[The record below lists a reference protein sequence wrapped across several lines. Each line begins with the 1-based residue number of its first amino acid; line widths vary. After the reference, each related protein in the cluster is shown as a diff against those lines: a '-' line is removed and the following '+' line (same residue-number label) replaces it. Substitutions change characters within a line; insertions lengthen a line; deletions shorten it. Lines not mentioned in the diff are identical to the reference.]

1 MSMRSIDT
9 YTMEE
14 LSTIYDFEIEEML
27 KKYWKTDELYFEGDY
42 VPSTAPNN
50 KFSGLMKNVTLPKS
64 KTILRYPIIN
74 KPLVFKIKSNLEKGR
89 YAFKATLAP
98 REFRNQINQLIL
110 LNVITKSIKSSHN
123 VFATQE
129 KIAQIYRSIRED
141 WKTDEQIA
149 VGVYTYDK
157 KDKCYYLEDIRSK
170 SFTSLSYLDNG
181 EIRIR
186 LEEPISGIEIDQFYE
201 FGWKISLDNSERGY
215 HFVVDSRQQF
225 KSINPFG
232 LIKKLYDSWD
242 KSDESIADQMK
253 STMRMISTQ
262 LTSSSDGTFLYELL
276 QNANDYPQQK
286 DGKDLPVEVEFHLT
300 NNYLIYRHSG
310 EYFSPRNVAAI
321 CKVAAGEK
329 TKKKNA
335 IGYKGIGFKTVFND
349 HDYVYIKT
357 GPYSF
362 RYDLNQ
368 RKSRFNPWQIMP
380 IWTKENYVSPEISQI
395 FHRDSDIYRV
405 QMAMRPIDPSLLRLS
420 PEKNYEFLLKD
431 IFKDVRD
438 IIFIPN
444 VEAVR
449 VYIDGELVADC
460 DKRRENDEWIVTKTP
475 LNYVFKQEE
484 IDTLINEANN
494 NKRIPEK
501 YKEFTD
507 TNVSFACKL
516 KGNKLEGIKEAK
528 VYCYL
533 PTQISFGFSFLMNT
547 DMIPSGARDDIEEGV
562 AFNKYFAEIAG
573 AKFFDWIQS
582 LILSGKYDYESIFA
596 LIPDFEECVKGR
608 KVYIQDCIRRFQK
621 GFENCINTQ
630 GLVPVLGSDSSIEYL
645 CIKNI
650 IYDLTG
656 ITGKEVFEDDKFL
669 AFCKLNGKLTH
680 PSLRFGSNF
689 KRVLSLYGEKDL
701 RFDKNSLW
709 TLFKNNDFIAWL
721 KNKENNVRWTNYIVD
736 TYPDNYGSLPMFISE
751 HDTTK
756 LYLAADLYYNVDDVL
771 PYLSAFANLIP
782 RLSVEIRENCKALGN
797 EKNLSKFKKREISGL
812 VDGILFNNDNIA
824 NTQKCLETK
833 FNSVNFI
840 KFLAIKKV
848 SSAHLFNKI
857 PLTDIDGKLIP
868 VESTSAN
875 LRKLFFN
882 SEFVTKI
889 RNEKWF
895 SKKWIT
901 VLDDDYYSDESI
913 KEYLKG
919 YNISEL
925 DDHYVINNLLVDGK
939 CCEDVSAN
947 VGDSKDISKKFV
959 EYLFAHQDSIDGIE
973 VKTSETEKITKYDRF
988 SGYSIFFVNGKGE
1001 EEFLPVS
1008 KDNVFN
1014 EITDTYLHYGWFD
1027 NSWVYQVA
1035 LFYYDD
1041 KDENEKKSIS
1051 TFLKKYFGLVDL
1063 NDSKFKGIIKD
1074 HFEEI
1079 KPKITE
1085 DCEFNQSFW
1094 TFLGKYQ
1101 WSENSKDL
1109 NVFRTTPLLLD
1120 EEELPTEITG
1130 KKNLYY
1136 YHEELHDIAKSSWM
1150 PANIITILS
1159 KKYDDIPGIKD
1170 LLNIIGF
1177 KDYDVL
1183 HFSPFFDNVILN
1195 QDVPTSIP
1203 EKIIP
1208 TEYSV
1213 SLDTKE
1219 KCVDFHN
1226 FMSKKYTLLNDFEKS
1241 LLKGTPA
1248 YVYGKEGLRRFNLG
1262 YRPFILGD
1270 DKYGI
1275 LEKCTAGL
1283 LPEISALDP
1292 SFVTEAN
1299 LSYWKDVIGCVEV
1312 DDEILC
1318 LWIERNSAAIS
1329 QTLQISNQNIAFWT
1343 WLFDLGISSQA
1354 KIGRLKSLPL
1364 ILFTARDADKKEENQ
1379 KIASL
1384 STTEVYMSNSYMGQA
1399 QIEDFARK
1407 HGKSNFISSLYVRE
1421 TDNIDE
1427 WRRFFRNLGVKDNV
1441 KDVIYSIIMND
1452 LPTLKDKNFPWVLV
1466 DQYSTELADQ
1476 VKWAELAPKLKEL
1489 QVETTTEGVFV
1500 PIANALRITVDN
1512 YSQKEP
1518 FKMVKL
1524 TGEISRDY
1532 YQDEN
1537 VKNLINKIAEEAKTN
1552 KITELQQWLTAKVN
1566 QFLIMQDSL
1575 SNDDFKEIH
1584 YAFIKDWLVHNEYV
1598 VPQARSIKLYDREN
1612 KLTSS
1617 NELYLGSKYES
1628 KCDFEKFGIAK
1639 NYVNNDYLQYGKPKE
1654 CYNLLRTV
1662 IGCQDRFK
1670 EDDIQYL
1677 NDKDFSIYFW
1687 CKYVGSKD
1695 ITILGTVN
1703 PWVKEGKFNIVP
1715 CIPSESGE
1723 MKKACELY
1731 SSTLADY
1738 MKYIPD
1744 YQDKIIDQRMQFTE
1758 PLIELCKQCMDNLSI
1773 DDIITFLINSKPKN
1787 RNRTNALQW
1796 LIDDKSEDKNTW
1808 LTTYITHEKALWLNG
1823 QGEPTH
1829 VGQLLAIDP
1838 SNCNQAYIFRSSP
1851 RVIDLSYF
1859 PQGHEIE
1866 VCNMLSIPIFS
1877 DEDLVPKPVTTPDSG
1892 QTLKVSK
1899 EIIRRL
1905 LLVIAYRYGYEW
1917 NGVFSQMKQKVQD
1930 AKFMLCESIS
1940 YGYED
1945 LSIDNEDFYFDNN
1958 NKVFYYV
1965 DSWQDK
1971 KVYESFVSKLCLY
1984 LDMDLDYRECKG
1996 KLDENFKDRKVA
2008 NYLNQNC
2015 KYLYQDE
2022 EFVSVIKLYWSD
2034 IIDLLDIKK
2043 EEEPDIDEGIELES
2057 VTQSKYYDDE
2067 LNEEYPEE
2075 QEEQEEQEERQHDD
2089 SQEEQH
2095 HEQQTKQTE
2104 STQSSSQEE
2113 KASTNTEQST
2123 EGASS
2128 KTTESQERTNTESTN
2143 DKRDAESQQSTDS
2156 SKEESGASK
2165 TSDSANESAS
2175 STESSESKSSTNNS
2189 QTRDSQ
2195 SKRENNTSTS
2205 STSSN
2210 SGGQRRKQSY
2220 EPRVPTK
2227 EEINRFKY
2235 DSSTKTFTSKDP
2247 DGDEL
2252 DALNKILGEG
2262 LSAEEIVTENYL
2274 AQLRFWES
2282 LRENGFEISGMSQ
2295 EEFIRDSQKDKD
2307 YELTNGKYI
2316 HRCSA
2321 KGGVLY
2327 ISPSIWNK
2335 ISDDRCIVCVFVGAK
2350 VNEFFYIRNKQDLL
2364 DWIDKDAI
2372 VIKLTGSEKVEAVNR
2387 LYSEILMGTKGT
2399 AYTLIR
2405 LAYNESYSSLFA
2417 DIEYN
2422 DFSQTEINDDDY

>member
-1 MSMRSIDT
+1 MSTRSIDT
-9 YTMEE
+9 YTMDE

-27 KKYWKTDELYFEGDY
+27 KKFWKTNELYFEGDY
-42 VPSTAPNN
+42 VPSTVPNS
-50 KFSGLMKNVTLPKS
+50 KFSGVMKNVTLPKS

-98 REFRNQINQLIL
+98 REFRTQINQLIL
-110 LNVITKSIKSSHN
+110 LNVITKTIKPSST

-129 KIAQIYRSIRED
+129 KIAQIYKSIRED

-186 LEEPISGIEIDQFYE
+186 LDEPISDIEIDQFYE

-215 HFVVDSRQQF
+215 HFVVDPRQQF

-286 DGKDLPVEVEFHLT
+286 DGEDLPVEVEFHLT

-362 RYDLNQ
+362 RYDLSQ

-380 IWTKENYVSPEISQI
+380 IWTKDNYVSPEISHI
-395 FHRDSDIYRV
+395 FNNDSDIYRV
-405 QMAMRPIDPSLLRLS
+405 QMAMHPTDPSLLRLS

-460 DKRRENDEWIVTKTP
+460 DKRKENGEWIVTKTP
-475 LNYVFKQEE
+475 LNYVFKQDE

-516 KGNKLEGIKEAK
+516 KENKLEGIKEAK

-562 AFNKYFAEIAG
+562 AFNKHFAEIAG

-596 LIPDFEECVKGR
+596 LIPDFEESVKGR
-608 KVYIQDCIRRFQK
+608 KVYIQDCIRRFQR
-621 GFENCINTQ
+621 GFENCVNTQ
-630 GLVPVLGSDSSIEYL
+630 GLVPVIGSDSSIEYL

-656 ITGKEVFEDDKFL
+656 ITGKNVFEDAKFL
-669 AFCKLNGKLTH
+669 AFSKLNGKLAH
-680 PSLRFGSNF
+680 PALRFGPNF
-689 KRVLSLYGEKDL
+689 KRVLSLYGEKSL

-709 TLFKNNDFIAWL
+709 AIFNNNDFVTWL
-721 KNKENNVRWTNYIVD
+721 GNKENNVRWTNFIVD
-736 TYPDNYGSLPMFISE
+736 KYPEEYSCLPMFISE
-751 HDTTK
+751 HDITK
-756 LYLAADLYYNVDDVL
+756 LYMAADLYYNIDDVL
-771 PYLSAFANLIP
+771 PYLSAFANLLP
-782 RLSVEIRENCKALGN
+782 RLSVEIREKCKALGN
-797 EKNLSKFKKREISGL
+797 EKNLSKFKKREITGL
-812 VDGILFNNDNIA
+812 VDGILFSNDNIV
-824 NTQKCLETK
+824 NTQKKLETK
-833 FNSVNFI
+833 INSVNFV

-857 PLTDIDGKLIP
+857 PLTDIDGELIP

-889 RNEKWF
+889 RSEKWF
-895 SKKWIT
+895 SKNWIT

-939 CCEDVSAN
+939 CCEDVSVN
-947 VGDSKDISKKFV
+947 VGDSKDVSKKFV
-959 EYLFAHQDSIDGIE
+959 EYLYTHQNSIDGVE
-973 VKTSETEKITKYDRF
+973 VKTSETEKTTKYDRF
-988 SGYSIFFVNGKGE
+988 TGYSLFFVNGKDE
-1001 EEFLPVS
+1001 EKFLPVS

-1014 EITDTYLHYGWFD
+1014 EITDSYLHYGWFD
-1027 NSWVYQVA
+1027 NSWIYQVA
-1035 LFYYDD
+1035 LSYYND
-1041 KDENEKKSIS
+1041 KDENEKKSFS
-1051 TFLKKYFGLVDL
+1051 AFLKKYFGLVDL

-1079 KPKITE
+1079 KPKIAE
-1085 DCEFNQSFW
+1085 DCELNLSFW

-1101 WSENSKDL
+1101 WGENSKDL
-1109 NVFRTTPLLLD
+1109 NVFSATPLLLD
-1120 EEELPTEITG
+1120 DEELPTEITG

-1150 PANIITILS
+1150 PASIITILS

-1183 HFSPFFDNVILN
+1183 HFSSFFDNVILN

-1275 LEKCTAGL
+1275 LEKCTSGL

-1299 LSYWKDVIGCVEV
+1299 LSYWKDVIGCIEV
-1312 DDEILC
+1312 DDEALC
-1318 LWIERNSAAIS
+1318 LWIESNSATIS

-1354 KIGRLKSLPL
+1354 KIGRLKNLPL
-1364 ILFTARDADKKEENQ
+1364 FIFTARDANKKEVNQ

-1407 HGKSNFISSLYVRE
+1407 HGKNNFISSLYVRE
-1421 TDNIDE
+1421 NDNIDE
-1427 WRRFFRNLGVKDNV
+1427 WRRFFRNLGVKDDV

-1452 LPTLKDKNFPWVLV
+1452 LPTLQDRRFPWVLV
-1466 DQYSTELADQ
+1466 DQYSKELADTE
-1476 VKWAELAPKLKEL
+1476 KFKELIPKLIQL
-1489 QVETTTEGVFV
+1489 QVETTTAGVYV

-1512 YSQKEP
+1512 YSTKEP
-1518 FKMVKL
+1518 FKIVKL
-1524 TGEISRDY
+1524 DGEISRDY
-1532 YQDEN
+1532 YEDEN
-1537 VKNLINKIAEEAKTN
+1537 VKNLINKIAEEAKTK
-1552 KITELQQWLTAKVN
+1552 KITELQQWLDAKVDKY
-1566 QFLIMQDSL
+1566 LLLQDSV
-1575 SNDDFKEIH
+1575 STDDFKEIH
-1584 YAFIKDWLVHNEYV
+1584 FAFIKELLNHTDYGISKIRN
-1598 VPQARSIKLYDREN
+1598 IKLFDRNN
-1612 KLTSS
+1612 KLYGS
-1617 NELYLGSKYES
+1617 EDLYLGSKYEC
-1628 KCDFEKFGIAK
+1628 KCDFERFGIVK
-1639 NYVNNDYLQYGKPKE
+1639 NYVSDEYLKYGKAKD
-1654 CYNLLRTV
+1654 CTYLLRTL

-1670 EDDIQYL
+1670 EVDINSL
-1677 NDKDFSIYFW
+1677 TSREFSIYFW

-1695 ITILGTVN
+1695 ITIISAINALI
-1703 PWVKEGKFNIVP
+1703 KEGKFNNIA
-1715 CIPSESGE
+1715 CIPSESE
-1723 MKKACELY
+1723 KMKKACELY
-1731 SSTLADY
+1731 SSSLADY
-1738 MKYIPD
+1738 IKYIPN
-1744 YQDKIIDQRMQFTE
+1744 YQEKIIDKKMQFTE
-1758 PLIELCKQCMDNLSI
+1758 PLIELCKQCLESLTI
-1773 DDIITFLINSKPKN
+1773 SDIIAFLINSKPKN
-1787 RNRTNALQW
+1787 RNRTNVLQW

-1829 VGQLLAIDP
+1829 VAQLLAIDP
-1838 SNCNQAYIFRSSP
+1838 GNCSQAYIFRSSP

-1866 VCNMLSIPIFS
+1866 VCNLLSIPVFS

-1917 NGVFSQMKQKVQD
+1917 NDVFNKMKQKVLD
-1930 AKFMLCESIS
+1930 AKYMLCESIS

-1945 LSIDNEDFYFDNN
+1945 LSIDNEDFYFDSN

-1996 KLDENFKDRKVA
+1996 KLDENFNSHKVA
-2008 NYLNQNC
+2008 SYLNQNC
-2015 KYLYQDE
+2015 RELYNDE
-2022 EFVSVIKLYWSD
+2022 EFISVIKQYWND
-2034 IIDLLDIKK
+2034 IVSLLDIKDEPEPEMDDNEVV
-2043 EEEPDIDEGIELES
+2043 EEIKQE
-2057 VTQSKYYDDE
+2057 KYYEDE
-2067 LNEEYPEE
+2067 LNVGQ
-2075 QEEQEEQEERQHDD
+2075 QEEQEEWPE
-2089 SQEEQH
+2089 SGLQEEQSP
-2095 HEQQTKQTE
+2095 EETQTE
-2104 STQSSSQEE
+2104 LTRKNS
-2113 KASTNTEQST
+2113 
-2123 EGASS
+2123 
-2128 KTTESQERTNTESTN
+2128 
-2143 DKRDAESQQSTDS
+2143 QSTDS
-2156 SKEESGASK
+2156 SKTTSSNNANSTSHSEQPTESTSESDEPQKTAEEQKVTTDSK
-2165 TSDSANESAS
+2165 TTERKE
-2175 STESSESKSSTNNS
+2175 STESKQSDSPKSDS
-2189 QTRDSQ
+2189 RDSG
-2195 SKRENNTSTS
+2195 
-2205 STSSN
+2205 SN
-2210 SGGQRRKQSY
+2210 SSRQSSSSSQRQRTSNY
-2220 EPRVPTK
+2220 EPKTPTE
-2227 EEINRFKY
+2227 EEIRRFKY
-2235 DSSTKTFTSKDP
+2235 QSSTKTFTTEDMQ
-2247 DGDEL
+2247 DNEYE
-2252 DALNKILGEG
+2252 ALNKILGEG
-2262 LSAEEIVTENYL
+2262 LTAEEIVTENYL
-2274 AQLRFWES
+2274 AQLRFWNS
-2282 LRENGFEISGMSQ
+2282 LKENNLTPTDVSLEDFV
-2295 EEFIRDSQKDKD
+2295 RNKDEDCD
-2307 YELTNGKYI
+2307 YETGEKYV

-2321 KGGVLY
+2321 RGGILH
-2327 ISPSIWNK
+2327 ISPSIWKKVTDN
-2335 ISDDRCIVCVFVGAK
+2335 RCIICVFVGAK
-2350 VNEFFYIRNKQDLL
+2350 VNEFFYIHNKKELL
-2364 DWIDKDAI
+2364 DWIAEDAI

-2387 LYSEILMGTKGT
+2387 LYSEILMDKGT

-2405 LAYNESYSSLFA
+2405 VAYNESYNSLFS
-2417 DIEYN
+2417 DIESNDYN
-2422 DFSQTEINDDDY
+2422 QKDIKDEDYGD

>member
-27 KKYWKTDELYFEGDY
+27 KKYWKTNELYFEGDY
-42 VPSTAPNN
+42 LPSTTPNN

-74 KPLVFKIKSNLEKGR
+74 KPLVFKIKSNFEKGR
-89 YAFKATLAP
+89 YSFKATLAP
-98 REFRNQINQLIL
+98 REFRNQISQLML
-110 LNVITKSIKSSHN
+110 LNVITKTIKPSHN
-123 VFATQE
+123 VFATQD

-181 EIRIR
+181 EIRIK
-186 LEEPISGIEIDQFYE
+186 LDEPISGIKIDQFYE
-201 FGWKISLDNSERGY
+201 FVWKISLDNSERGY
-215 HFVVDSRQQF
+215 HLVVDPRQKF
-225 KSINPFG
+225 KSINPYG

-286 DGKDLPVEVEFHLT
+286 EGTDLPVEVEFHLT

-362 RYDLNQ
+362 RYDLSQ

-380 IWTKENYVSPEISQI
+380 IWTNDNYVTPEISQI
-395 FHRDSDIYRV
+395 FEKDSDVYRV
-405 QMAMRPIDPSLLRLS
+405 QMAMRPIDPSLLRFS
-420 PEKNYEFLLKD
+420 PKKNYEYLLKD

-449 VYIDGELVADC
+449 VYIDGKLEVDC
-460 DKRRENDEWIVTKTP
+460 DKRKENGEWVVTKTP
-475 LNYVFKQEE
+475 LNYVFKQNE
-484 IDTLINEANN
+484 IDALINEANN

-507 TNVSFACKL
+507 TNVSFACRL
-516 KGNKLEGIKEAK
+516 NGNKLEGIKEAR

-562 AFNKYFAEIAG
+562 DLNKNFAEIAG
-573 AKFFDWIQS
+573 AKFFEWIQS
-582 LILSGKYDYESIFA
+582 LIQSGKYDYESIFA
-596 LIPDFEECVKGR
+596 LIPDFEECIKGR
-608 KVYIQDCIRRFQK
+608 KAYIQDCIRRFQR
-621 GFENCINTQ
+621 GFENCINTH

-650 IYDLTG
+650 INDLTS
-656 ITGKEVFEDDKFL
+656 ITGKDVFEDEKFL
-669 AFCKLNGKLTH
+669 AFSELNGKLAH
-680 PSLRFGSNF
+680 PSLRFGPNF
-689 KRVLSLYGEKDL
+689 KRALSLYGEKTL

-709 TLFKNNDFIAWL
+709 TLFKNNDFVTWL
-721 KNKENNVRWTNYIVD
+721 KNKENNVRWTNFVVD
-736 TYPDNYGSLPMFISE
+736 KYPEDYGSLPMFISE

-756 LYLAADLYYNVDDVL
+756 LYLAADLYYNIDDVL
-771 PYLSAFANLIP
+771 PYLSAFANLLP
-782 RLSVEIRENCKALGN
+782 RLSVEIREKCKALGN
-797 EKNLSKFKKREISGL
+797 EKNLCKFKKREISGL
-812 VDGILFNNDNIA
+812 VDGILFNKDNIV
-824 NTQKCLETK
+824 NTQKSLETK
-833 FNSVNFI
+833 INSVNFI

-868 VESTSAN
+868 VESTSAI

-882 SEFVTKI
+882 SELVTKM

-901 VLDDDYYSDESI
+901 VLDDEYYSDESI

-947 VGDSKDISKKFV
+947 IGDSNDISKKFV
-959 EYLFAHQDSIDGIE
+959 EYLFTHQDSIDGIE
-973 VKTSETEKITKYDRF
+973 VKTSETEKATKYDRF
-988 SGYSIFFVNGKGE
+988 TGYSIFFVNGKGE

-1035 LFYYDD
+1035 LSYYDG
-1041 KDENEKKSIS
+1041 KDDNEKKSIS
-1051 TFLKKYFGLVDL
+1051 AFFKKYFGLVDL

-1079 KPKITE
+1079 KPKITA
-1085 DCEFNQSFW
+1085 DCELNQSFW

-1101 WSENSKDL
+1101 WNENSKDL

-1150 PANIITILS
+1150 PADLITILS

-1177 KDYDVL
+1177 KAYDVQQ
-1183 HFSPFFDNVILN
+1183 FSPFFDGVILN
-1195 QDVPTSIP
+1195 QEVPTSIP
-1203 EKIIP
+1203 EKI
-1208 TEYSV
+1208 TQTVYSV

-1226 FMSKKYTLLNDFEKS
+1226 FMSKKYNLLNNFEKS
-1241 LLKGTPA
+1241 LLKGTPV
-1248 YVYGKEGLRRFNLG
+1248 YVYGKEGLRRFGFG
-1262 YRPFILGD
+1262 YCALILGE

-1283 LPEISALDP
+1283 LPEINALDS

-1299 LSYWKDVIGCVEV
+1299 LSYWKNVIGCIEV

-1318 LWIERNSAAIS
+1318 LWIEHNSATIS
-1329 QTLQISNQNIAFWT
+1329 QTLQNESQNIVFWK
-1343 WLFDLGISSQA
+1343 WLFDSGISSQA

-1364 ILFTARDADKKEENQ
+1364 IIFTARDADNKEDNQ

-1384 STTEVYMSNSYMGQA
+1384 STIEIYMSNSYMGQA

-1421 TDNIDE
+1421 ADDIDE

-1532 YQDEN
+1532 YQVEN
-1537 VKNLINKIAEEAKTN
+1537 VKNLINKIAEEAKTH
-1552 KITELQQWLTAKVN
+1552 KIAELQQWQTAKVG
-1566 QFLIMQDSL
+1566 QFLVMQDSL
-1575 SNDDFKEIH
+1575 SYDEFKDMH
-1584 YAFIKDWLVHNEYV
+1584 FSFIKELFGHTENLE
-1598 VPQARSIKLYDREN
+1598 RNKIKLYDREW
-1612 KLTSS
+1612 KLIKSE
-1617 NELYLGSKYES
+1617 ELYLGSKYEC
-1628 KCDFEKFGIAK
+1628 KCDFERFGISK
-1639 NYVNNDYLQYGKPKE
+1639 TFVNDEYLKLGKVNE
-1654 CYNLLRTV
+1654 CSRVLRS

-1670 EDDIQYL
+1670 ENDIGYL
-1677 NDKDFSIYFW
+1677 TDKNFSIYFW

-1695 ITILGTVN
+1695 ITIIGSVN
-1703 PWVKEGKFNIVP
+1703 SWVKEGKFNDIA
-1715 CIPSESGE
+1715 CIPPENGE

-1731 SSTLADY
+1731 SSSLADY
-1738 MKYIPD
+1738 MKYIPNFKE
-1744 YQDKIIDQRMQFTE
+1744 KIIDQKMQFTD
-1758 PLIELCKQCMDNLSI
+1758 PLIELCKQCLDRLSI
-1773 DDIITFLINSKPKN
+1773 SDIINFLINSKPKN
-1787 RNRTNALQW
+1787 VNRISALQW
-1796 LIDDKSEDKNTW
+1796 LLDDNSEEKETW
-1808 LTTYITHEKALWLNG
+1808 LTTYIKHDNALWLNG
-1823 QGEPTH
+1823 QGEPSH
-1829 VGQLLAIDP
+1829 VSSLLAIDP
-1838 SNCNQAYIFRSSP
+1838 NKCNQAYVFKSSP
-1851 RVIDLSYF
+1851 RVIDISYF
-1859 PQGHEIE
+1859 PQGKELD
-1866 VCNMLSIPIFS
+1866 VCKMFKIPVFS
-1877 DEDLVPKPVTTPDSG
+1877 DDDLVPKPVTTPDSG
-1892 QTLKVSK
+1892 QTLTVSR

-1905 LLVIAYRYGYEW
+1905 LLVIAYRYRFDW
-1917 NGVFSQMKQKVQD
+1917 SDMFNQMKQKMQD
-1930 AKFMLCESIS
+1930 VKFMLCESIS
-1940 YGYED
+1940 YGYND
-1945 LSIDNEDFYFDNN
+1945 LSIDNEDFYFDPN
-1958 NKVFYYV
+1958 NKIFYYV

-1971 KVYESFVSKLCLY
+1971 KVYESFIGKLCDY
-1984 LDMDLDYRECKG
+1984 LAMDLDYRECKG
-1996 KLDENFKDRKVA
+1996 KLDENFNGKKVA

-2015 KYLYQDE
+2015 RDLYNDE
-2022 EFVSVIKLYWSD
+2022 EFISVIKQYWND
-2034 IIDLLDIKK
+2034 IVPLLDIKVVEEPEIDDDEVVEEIK
-2043 EEEPDIDEGIELES
+2043 QEKYYEEE
-2057 VTQSKYYDDE
+2057 
-2067 LNEEYPEE
+2067 LNVDR
-2075 QEEQEEQEERQHDD
+2075 QEEQEEVSEQ
-2089 SQEEQH
+2089 QEEQSSEDTQTDSSQKNSQSADSSNTSSSH
-2095 HEQQTKQTE
+2095 GASSTSHSEQTTE
-2104 STQSSSQEE
+2104 STSENEESQKTAEEQKTATDNKAIERKESTDNKQSESKKSESKNSGSNSSRQSSS
-2113 KASTNTEQST
+2113 
-2123 EGASS
+2123 SS
-2128 KTTESQERTNTESTN
+2128 QRQRT
-2143 DKRDAESQQSTDS
+2143 
-2156 SKEESGASK
+2156 SK
-2165 TSDSANESAS
+2165 
-2175 STESSESKSSTNNS
+2175 
-2189 QTRDSQ
+2189 
-2195 SKRENNTSTS
+2195 
-2205 STSSN
+2205 
-2210 SGGQRRKQSY
+2210 Y
-2220 EPRVPTK
+2220 EPKTPTE
-2227 EEINRFKY
+2227 EEIRRFKY
-2235 DSSTKTFTSKDP
+2235 QSSTKTFTTEDMQ
-2247 DGDEL
+2247 DNEYE
-2252 DALNKILGEG
+2252 ALNKILGEG
-2262 LSAEEIVTENYL
+2262 LSPEEIVTENYL
-2274 AQLRFWES
+2274 AQLRFWNS
-2282 LRENGFEISGMSQ
+2282 LKENDMAPADVTLEDFV
-2295 EEFIRDSQKDKD
+2295 RDNKDGD
-2307 YELTNGKYI
+2307 YELTNGKYV

-2321 KGGVLY
+2321 RGGILH
-2327 ISPSIWNK
+2327 ISPSIWNMVT
-2335 ISDDRCIVCVFVGAK
+2335 DDRCIICVFVGAK
-2350 VNEFFYIRNKQDLL
+2350 VNEFFYIHNKKELL
-2364 DWIDKDAI
+2364 DWIAEDAI
-2372 VIKLTGSEKVEAVNR
+2372 VIKLTGSEKVEAVNK
-2387 LYSEILMGTKGT
+2387 LYSEILMDKGT

-2405 LAYNESYSSLFA
+2405 VAYNESYNSLFS
-2417 DIEYN
+2417 DMESN
-2422 DFSQTEINDDDY
+2422 DFNQTNFNDDDYGD